1 MEALQSEDHRNL
13 LDIIDKLRSKGV
25 SRYVDLPQ
33 IVVCGDQSAGKSS
46 VLEAISGLT
55 FPTKDNLCTR
65 FATELILRREATKT
79 VNISIHPGPERS
91 ADERRQ
97 LNAFRTEIDVTHPD
111 VQKVVEEA
119 KSVMGISDFKVFSTD
134 ILRVEL
140 LGPSQ
145 PHLTMVDLPGLFRAG
160 NREQTTKDA
169 KVVQKMVRGYVRN
182 PRSIIL
188 AVVSAKNDF
197 ALQEIT
203 EMARELDPK
212 GIRTLGLITKPDTLD
227 AGSDSEAAY
236 VKLALNDDVAFRLG
250 WHVLKNRDYQMRDAS
265 SAERDE
271 AEEAFFRTGVWTKI
285 NPAQLGVKALKP
297 RLSAVLKDQILRQL
311 PALIQDMELEIT
323 STKVQLQHFGS
334 PRTNS
339 TEQRRYLLQVSR
351 EFTFLMQAAVD
362 GVYNDY
368 FFGSAKTADGYRKRL
383 RARVQNTLVSFS
395 ETMREQGRRRII
407 VDTTSDE
414 EELASDEMPRSDFV
428 DLAKKRIQRSRGREL
443 PGTFNPMVIGELFV
457 EQCTPWRRITS
468 DLISEI
474 LGVVND
480 VVKLIV
486 DHVAVQET
494 TSGISSIVRGSL
506 ELFKSD
512 LEVKLTELH
521 TPHIEGHP
529 ITYNHYLTDTV
540 QKVQEDRRQ
549 KSLETQFREAIG
561 REQFASGHQT
571 SIYPARVFDQLRQ
584 HIEVDMEH
592 YGGELAV
599 DYMEAYYKLASKK
612 FIDDISVLA
621 VERCL
626 ISRLPALFPSETIL
640 DLRDDEIAHI
650 ATESHAMMLERIRYN
665 EKLAILK
672 GAKDDLKQL
681 DIHHTLDLVSPP
693 PGTIEQVHSDGESEA
708 EWSEDGLAGLTE
720 QSQHEERNDG
730 EEATLP
736 CETELASGPN
746 TKKKKR
752 RY

>member
-33 IVVCGDQSAGKSS
+33 IVVCGDQSTGKSS

-97 LNAFRTEIDVTHPD
+97 LNAFRAEIDVTNPD
-111 VQKVVEEA
+111 LQKVVEEA
-119 KSVMGISDFKVFSTD
+119 KIVGAVPATSDNGF
-134 ILRVEL
+134 
-140 LGPSQ
+140 
-145 PHLTMVDLPGLFRAG
+145 PGLFRAG

-169 KVVQKMVRGYVRN
+169 KVVHKMVRGYVRN

-227 AGSDSEAAY
+227 AGSDSEAA
-236 VKLALNDDVAFRLG
+236 
-250 WHVLKNRDYQMRDAS
+250 
-265 SAERDE
+265 
-271 AEEAFFRTGVWTKI
+271 
-285 NPAQLGVKALKP
+285 
-297 RLSAVLKDQILRQL
+297 
-311 PALIQDMELEIT
+311 
-323 STKVQLQHFGS
+323 
-334 PRTNS
+334 
-339 TEQRRYLLQVSR
+339 
-351 EFTFLMQAAVD
+351 
-362 GVYNDY
+362 
-368 FFGSAKTADGYRKRL
+368 
-383 RARVQNTLVSFS
+383 
-395 ETMREQGRRRII
+395 
-407 VDTTSDE
+407 
-414 EELASDEMPRSDFV
+414 
-428 DLAKKRIQRSRGREL
+428 
-443 PGTFNPMVIGELFV
+443 
-457 EQCTPWRRITS
+457 
-468 DLISEI
+468 
-474 LGVVND
+474 VVND

-494 TSGISSIVRGSL
+494 ASGISSIVRGSL

-512 LEVKLTELH
+512 LEVKFTELH
-521 TPHIEGHP
+521 TPHIESHP

-540 QKVQEDRRQ
+540 QKVQEERRQ
-549 KSLETQFREAIG
+549 KSLKTQFCEAIG
-561 REQFASGHQT
+561 REQFPSGHQT
-571 SIYPARVFDQLRQ
+571 SIYPARVFNQLQ
-584 HIEVDMEH
+584 KHIEVDMER

-626 ISRLPALFPSETIL
+626 ISRLPALFPSETML

-650 ATESHAMMLERIRYN
+650 ATESDAMMLERIRYN
-665 EKLAILK
+665 EKLVTLE

-681 DIHHTLDLVSPP
+681 DIHRTLDLGKTRILSF
-693 PGTIEQVHSDGESEA
+693 A
-708 EWSEDGLAGLTE
+708 ALK
-720 QSQHEERNDG
+720 
-730 EEATLP
+730 TLIISSLLP
-736 CETELASGPN
+736 TWDNRTSA
-746 TKKKKR
+746 
-752 RY
+752 